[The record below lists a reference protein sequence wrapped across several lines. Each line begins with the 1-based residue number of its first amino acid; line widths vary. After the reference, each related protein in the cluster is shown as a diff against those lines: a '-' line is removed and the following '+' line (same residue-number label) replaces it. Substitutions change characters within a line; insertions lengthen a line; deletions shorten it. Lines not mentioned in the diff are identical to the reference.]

1 LIWSSDKSSVYAA
14 ARPEVS
20 IRLLQAAHVAKKE
33 KEKLAVAGIGAQ
45 GMKGWNEKRKVS
57 ARVRGNGEITDCSCG
72 TSEQANCLS
81 SLGS

>member
-14 ARPEVS
+14 ARPEAS
-20 IRLLQAAHVAKKE
+20 IRLLQAAHVAKKK
-33 KEKLAVAGIGAQ
+33 KEKLTMTSIGAQ

-57 ARVRGNGEITDCSCG
+57 ARIRGDGEITDCSCG
-72 TSEQANCLS
+72 TSEQANSLN